1 MSDWQRDYDNRH
13 DRAYYRGDNNF
24 DRDYAD
30 SFGDDFNNEAYEY
43 RRANDR
49 SYDYDQRGYDRDRG
63 YERGRGYDRGYD
75 RAVENEYNPRFE
87 KRELGRDKIFDKKF
101 KNLFQK
107 KERQEYQDPVKEAFG
122 EPTTASNMIIYSP
135 RTYKDVKTLIDYLRN
150 KEPIIV
156 DLVEIKHDKG
166 QRILD
171 FLSGAIYALN
181 GSMHKISG
189 SIYLLTPYG
198 VNIMVPSELEERIK
212 KDNNDR

>member
-24 DRDYAD
+24 DRDYAG

-43 RRANDR
+43 RRSNER
-49 SYDYDQRGYDRDRG
+49 NYDYDRG
-63 YERGRGYDRGYD
+63 YERDRNYDRGYD
-75 RAVENEYNPRFE
+75 GVADTEYRDSKYE
-87 KRELGRDKIFDKKF
+87 RRELGKERPFGDKKL

-107 KERQEYQDPVKEAFG
+107 KDRQEYQDPVKEAFG

-150 KEPIIV
+150 REPIIV

-198 VNIMVPSELEERIK
+198 VNIMVPSELEERIRK
-212 KDNNDR
+212 NNDDR